1 MKVQNSSV
9 SACMQANNRQGHI
22 THFTKPGKIQE
33 MSWKNSKSNIY
44 ACENM
49 YIFYT
54 KAEYFIVGDLRDES
68 TTSSKI
74 FSSRYNCQFLSVFQ
88 WKV

>member
-54 KAEYFIVGDLRDES
+54 KAEYFGVECTDLLQLTVKFLWSVQKE
-68 TTSSKI
+68 TSDFI
-74 FSSRYNCQFLSVFQ
+74 I
-88 WKV
+88 